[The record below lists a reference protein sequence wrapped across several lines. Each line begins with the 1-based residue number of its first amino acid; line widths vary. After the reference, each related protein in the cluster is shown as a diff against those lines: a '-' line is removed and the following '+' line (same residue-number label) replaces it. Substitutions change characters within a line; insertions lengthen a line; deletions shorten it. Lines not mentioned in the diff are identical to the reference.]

1 MESEN
6 PSASSGQG
14 GKRETIVE
22 SGRVKVERGRFSV
35 LMTTAALLVFL
46 LPGRVQAITA
56 QEIMERVDDL
66 WRGDSS
72 FAEMTMEIETQ
83 NWKRS
88 LKIKAWSLGKDYSLL
103 GITYPPRERGTATL
117 KAGKEI
123 WNYLPRVNRVI
134 KIPSSM
140 MMAGWMG
147 SHFTN
152 DDLVK
157 ESRMSEDYDIEVT
170 FEGKRDGIEIYEL
183 TLTPKPEAPVV
194 WGRIDYIVQS
204 EDLLPLRAD
213 YFDED
218 GNLARSMALSDIRE
232 MGGRK
237 IPTLMTLV
245 PADKPDEKTVIRYT
259 DMEFGLD
266 LTEDFFSIRNLSRR
280 DLIQ

>member
-1 MESEN
+1 MDGEN

>member
-1 MESEN
+1 VDGEN

>member
-1 MESEN
+1 VTRGRGKEVKVK
-6 PSASSGQG
+6 SG
-14 GKRETIVE
+14 KW
-22 SGRVKVERGRFSV
+22 KVERSPPAPFWAAAFF
-35 LMTTAALLVFL
+35 TAFILL

-56 QEIMERVDDL
+56 QEIMERIDDL
-66 WRGDSS
+66 WRGESS
-72 FAEMTMEIETQ
+72 FAEMTMEIETE

-157 ESRMSEDYDIEVT
+157 ESRMSEDYNIEVT
-170 FEGKRDGIEIYEL
+170 FEGKKDGIEIYEL

-204 EDLLPLRAD
+204 EDLIPLSAE

-218 GNLARSMALSDIRE
+218 GNLSRSMALSDIME

-245 PADKPDEKTVIRYT
+245 PADKPNEKTVIRYT
-259 DMEFGLD
+259 DMEFDLD
-266 LTEDFFSIRNLSRR
+266 LNEDFFSIRNLSRR
-280 DLIQ
+280 DLLQ

>member
-1 MESEN
+1 
-6 PSASSGQG
+6 
-14 GKRETIVE
+14 VE
-22 SGRVKVERGRFSV
+22 SAKFKGERFPSV
-35 LMTTAALLVFL
+35 HFWAAVFL
-46 LPGRVQAITA
+46 AAAILFIPGKALAVTA
-56 QEIMERVDDL
+56 QEIMERIDDL
-66 WRGDSS
+66 WRGESS
-72 FAEMTMEIETQ
+72 FAEMTMEIETE

-117 KAGKEI
+117 KAEKDI

-157 ESRMSEDYDIEVT
+157 ESRMSEDYDIEIT
-170 FEGKRDGIEIYEL
+170 FEGERDGVKIYEL
-183 TLTPKPEAPVV
+183 TLTPKPDAPVV
-194 WGRIDYIVQS
+194 WGRIDYVVQS
-204 EDLLPLRAD
+204 EDLIPLTAE

-218 GNLARSMALSDIRE
+218 GNLARSMVLSEVKE

-237 IPTLMTLV
+237 IPTLMILV
-245 PADKPDEKTVIRYT
+245 PADKPAEKTMIRYT
-259 DMEFGLD
+259 DMEFDLD
-266 LTEDFFSIRNLSRR
+266 LDQDFFSIRNLSRR
-280 DLIQ
+280 DLVQ

>member
-1 MESEN
+1 MWK
-6 PSASSGQG
+6 G
-14 GKRETIVE
+14 RTIVK
-22 SGRVKVERGRFSV
+22 SGLTKGERGKWKVERYSSKSIWTVAF
-35 LMTTAALLVFL
+35 LAAAILF
-46 LPGRVQAITA
+46 LPGEARAVTA
-56 QEIMERVDDL
+56 QEIMERIDDL

-72 FAEMTMEIETQ
+72 FAEMTMEIQTE

-117 KAGKEI
+117 KAGNEI

-170 FEGKRDGIEIYEL
+170 FEGERDGVEIYEL

-194 WGRIDYIVQS
+194 WGRIDYIVRS
-204 EDLLPLRAD
+204 EDLIPLSAE

-218 GNLARSMALSDIRE
+218 GNLARSMVLSDIKE

-237 IPTLMTLV
+237 IPAHMTLV

-259 DMEFGLD
+259 DMEFDLD
-266 LTEDFFSIRNLSRR
+266 LDESFFSIRNLSRR
-280 DLIQ
+280 DLVQ